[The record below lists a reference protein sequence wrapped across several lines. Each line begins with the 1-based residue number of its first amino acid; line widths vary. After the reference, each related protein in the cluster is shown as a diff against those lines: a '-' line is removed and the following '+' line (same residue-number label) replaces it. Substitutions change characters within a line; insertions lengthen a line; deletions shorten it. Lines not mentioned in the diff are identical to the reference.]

1 MEPLQRKFLEDV
13 DNATHICF
21 EIKWLLTVLRDY
33 CEFNEDSNDKFLGLT
48 ELTELIINKNSE
60 LLDQMD
66 GIESFFQ
73 KLDFN

>member
-1 MEPLQRKFLEDV
+1 MKKQQREFLEDV

-33 CEFNEDSNDKFLGLT
+33 CEYNEYTNDKFLGLT

-66 GIESFFQ
+66 GIESFFP